1 MSLKCLVFKALW
13 CGPCKALAPVVEKAS
28 VQLSDVEFVSVDIDD
43 NPDLATKMNIRAVPT
58 LVFLKD
64 DVVVKEMV
72 GLTSLDNLL
81 RAINELKGV

>member
-1 MSLKCLVFKALW
+1 MLRVLKFEAQW
-13 CGPCKALAPVVEKAS
+13 CQPCKVMKPVVEKVAA
-28 VQLSDVEFVSVDIDD
+28 QNSDVEFVSVDIDD

-81 RAINELKGV
+81 KAVNELKGA

>member
-1 MSLKCLVFKALW
+1 MLRVLKFEAQW
-13 CGPCKALAPVVEKAS
+13 CGPCRAMKPVVEKVAA
-28 VQLSDVEFVSVDIDD
+28 QNSDVEFVSVDIDD

-81 RAINELKGV
+81 KAVNELKGA